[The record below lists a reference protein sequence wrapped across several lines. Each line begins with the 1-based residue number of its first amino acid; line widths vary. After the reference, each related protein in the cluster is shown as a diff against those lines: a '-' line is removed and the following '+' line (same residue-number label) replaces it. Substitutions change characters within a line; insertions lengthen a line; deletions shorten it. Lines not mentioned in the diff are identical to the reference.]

1 MNKKILAIFL
11 LSILFTGFLPAL
23 LSQNEDGRSIT
34 IKVPAVK
41 RVESGLEGAVFDA
54 TVFTKPGSGRVFVD
68 TWPLSELDTQ
78 ASCRFASVVASDIL
92 KVPHSR
98 YDYFYTIRADSPVIG
113 GPSAGAA
120 LTIATIASIKKLDI
134 DPHVMMTGMINPDGT
149 VGPVGGILE
158 KIMGA
163 NAKGIKVF
171 LIPSGQSVIQ
181 IIEEG
186 KIDTVNVI
194 EHAKSRWGITVIE
207 VDDAIDALWYFTGYK
222 IKEEKPPSKVIV
234 NTDFIKEKA
243 LSEFVVVEKLS
254 KNTSHKLDSETI
266 GYREYQTFNEF
277 LKRANSNID
286 TAKNNLS
293 KKRYYS
299 AMSNTFNAKIQLNYI
314 SDSIDVMVNKD
325 SNIVKNKIEAAQKE
339 LDEANELIST
349 ESLSIRGITSFEC
362 LAASEKRAIE
372 AENLIADAWKNFYN
386 QKYYDAVYYA
396 DFALERAKTAK
407 LWMDISKE
415 NSKGESIIDESQIK
429 YNASQRIEDARLSLI
444 YAQTLI
450 GKNTLLTQ
458 SSELLTAAEN
468 EYEKGKY
475 AAAIFDAIDSKVR
488 SSVSIELWS
497 SGEDVIKQR
506 LERAK
511 EQAGGAIYLARKAGG
526 EPLMAESYYEYAS
539 TFEDSDKINSIILY
553 KYAKGVAFAL
563 RFLEPIEEISTP
575 QDGAVIE
582 KTSTIVAKKSYNYV
596 AYFIGGLLI
605 GLIIGGIA
613 VFYTKREIYR

>member
-11 LSILFTGFLPAL
+11 LSILFTGLLPVL
-23 LSQNEDGRSIT
+23 LSQEDGKSIT

-41 RVESGLEGAVFDA
+41 RTDAGLEGAVFDA
-54 TVFTKPGSGRVFVD
+54 TVLVKPGTGRVFVD

-92 KVPHSR
+92 KVPHSK
-98 YDYFYTIRADSPVIG
+98 YDYFYTIRADSPIIG

-120 LTIATIASIKKLDI
+120 LTIATIASIKGLDI
-134 DPHVMMTGMINPDGT
+134 DPEVMMTGMINPDGT

-181 IIEEG
+181 IIEEN

-207 VDDAIDALWYFTGYK
+207 VDDAVDALWYFTGYR
-222 IKEEKPPSKVIV
+222 IKEDKPPANVVV
-234 NTDFIKEKA
+234 NTDFVKSRA
-243 LSEFVVVEKLS
+243 LSEFVAVEKLS
-254 KNTSHKLDSETI
+254 ITTSHKLNSETI
-266 GYREYQTFNEF
+266 GYREYQTLNDF
-277 LKRANSNID
+277 LTRANSNIEK
-286 TAKNNLS
+286 AKENLS
-293 KKRYYS
+293 EKRYYS
-299 AMSNTFNAKIQLNYI
+299 AMSNIFNAKIQLNYI

-325 SNIVKNKIEAAQKE
+325 STIVQTKIEAAQKE
-339 LDEANELIST
+339 LDEANQLITNEST
-349 ESLSIRGITSFEC
+349 NIRGITSFEC

-372 AENLIADAWKNFYN
+372 AENLISDAWKNFYN
-386 QKYYDAVYYA
+386 QKYYDAIYYA
-396 DFALERAKTAK
+396 NFAQERAKTAK
-407 LWMDISKE
+407 LWMDVSKE
-415 NSKGESIIDESQIK
+415 NSKGETIIDESQIK
-429 YNASQRIEDARLSLI
+429 YNASQRIEDARLSLV

-450 GKNTLLTQ
+450 GQNTLLTQ
-458 SSELLTAAEN
+458 SAELLTAAEN

-497 SGEDVIKQR
+497 SGEEVIKQR

-511 EQAGGAIYLARKAGG
+511 QEAGGAIYLARKDGG
-526 EPLMAESYYEYAS
+526 EPLMAESYFEYAS
-539 TFEDSDKINSIILY
+539 TFEESDKIGSIILY
-553 KYAKGVAFAL
+553 KYSKGVAFAL
-563 RFLEPIEEISTP
+563 RFLEPLEEAST
-575 QDGAVIE
+575 QQEVQIE
-582 KTSTIVAKKSYNYV
+582 KSSTLTTTKSYAYV
-596 AYFIGGLLI
+596 GYFIAGLLI

-613 VFYTKREIYR
+613 ILYTKREIYR

>member
-1 MNKKILAIFL
+1 
-11 LSILFTGFLPAL
+11 
-23 LSQNEDGRSIT
+23 
-34 IKVPAVK
+34 
-41 RVESGLEGAVFDA
+41 
-54 TVFTKPGSGRVFVD
+54 
-68 TWPLSELDTQ
+68 
-78 ASCRFASVVASDIL
+78 
-92 KVPHSR
+92 
-98 YDYFYTIRADSPVIG
+98 
-113 GPSAGAA
+113 
-120 LTIATIASIKKLDI
+120 
-134 DPHVMMTGMINPDGT
+134 
-149 VGPVGGILE
+149 
-158 KIMGA
+158 
-163 NAKGIKVF
+163 
-171 LIPSGQSVIQ
+171 
-181 IIEEG
+181 
-186 KIDTVNVI
+186 
-194 EHAKSRWGITVIE
+194 
-207 VDDAIDALWYFTGYK
+207 
-222 IKEEKPPSKVIV
+222 
-234 NTDFIKEKA
+234 
-243 LSEFVVVEKLS
+243 
-254 KNTSHKLDSETI
+254 
-266 GYREYQTFNEF
+266 
-277 LKRANSNID
+277 
-286 TAKNNLS
+286 
-293 KKRYYS
+293 
-299 AMSNTFNAKIQLNYI
+299 
-314 SDSIDVMVNKD
+314 
-325 SNIVKNKIEAAQKE
+325 
-339 LDEANELIST
+339 
-349 ESLSIRGITSFEC
+349 
-362 LAASEKRAIE
+362 
-372 AENLIADAWKNFYN
+372 
-386 QKYYDAVYYA
+386 
-396 DFALERAKTAK
+396 LERAKTAK